1 MGCLWSSK
9 PNQYIQVQQTE
20 FQATG
25 VQIDEV
31 QETEVLETV
40 VCETEVLENEVQEKV
55 RGTELQQTGLQRT
68 EVQESKTLETEVHES
83 KVLENEVHES
93 KVLENEVHE
102 SKFLENEVHESKV
115 LETEVHES
123 KVLETEVHESKV
135 LETEVLETKVQENA
149 VQGTEDELFKKI
161 KNRNSSQS
169 EEDDGYPQSP
179 TSSTPTADNSYI
191 EHAITMSRR
200 NESGCESLNSVN
212 SSEMEYDLT
221 SRQQSGFN
229 RKSKSQSMSS
239 VDSSDFEGIELSESL
254 DSSILR
260 HKIQVRPKSRRKSSN
275 MRRAASLSQSN
286 LDTLDEETGSATV
299 TSTAKITQDAS
310 LDDSV
315 FMSRS
320 LEEKRNPEDE
330 KTMTTTP
337 PPPPAARESVEK
349 MDESNNN
356 KNTEKIAK
364 NHNQFV
370 KATDNKI
377 ETDSE
382 SVIDEPKRPIR
393 KIGLPACFQQERQIA
408 AQPIEKP
415 RSKTVPVNPDVEP
428 ELTDRP
434 KSFSGPAT
442 AAAPP
447 VVKSSP
453 TNQIDNKPTTT
464 KSSFSVESGNNNNN
478 EPSWIALARKK
489 QPSTNRRDEMI
500 TDSLQNEPK
509 LENTAATAATA
520 ATVAP
525 PAVKVS
531 TAKLAAKFQMMS
543 TTNQPAAAVVTRR
556 DDKKEISSVPKPI
569 PSNLEPTDSS
579 SCNNRK
585 VLDLVKN
592 YQKLQVN

>member
-1 MGCLWSSK
+1 MKDKLRVTTSTSSASSADMITYDQEEVGVHEKRKKFKGLRGLRRLFTFRGRKSRLPSKDDPANESSQIVPVSVRPKSTSDLIKHDDHKQHSFKPFSRLRKSSK
-9 PNQYIQVQQTE
+9 KQPTRCMSADSVFVSTAAQVSNDPAVINKPN
-20 FQATG
+20 
-25 VQIDEV
+25 
-31 QETEVLETV
+31 ETSVSMETV
-40 VCETEVLENEVQEKV
+40 HI
-55 RGTELQQTGLQRT
+55 RT
-68 EVQESKTLETEVHES
+68 FQ
-83 KVLENEVHES
+83 
-93 KVLENEVHE
+93 
-102 SKFLENEVHESKV
+102 
-115 LETEVHES
+115 
-123 KVLETEVHESKV
+123 
-135 LETEVLETKVQENA
+135 
-149 VQGTEDELFKKI
+149 DELFKKI